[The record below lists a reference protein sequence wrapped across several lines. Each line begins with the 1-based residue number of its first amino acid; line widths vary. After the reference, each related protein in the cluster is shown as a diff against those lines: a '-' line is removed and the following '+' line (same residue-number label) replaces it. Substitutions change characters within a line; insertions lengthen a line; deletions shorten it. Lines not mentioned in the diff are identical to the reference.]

1 MGMFMHAQL
10 PVNFKLQS
18 DGTFKTIDGKEY
30 VVIQKEG
37 KTASELYNE
46 VLSSITL
53 LYNSPKDIVSK
64 VENSTISVNGIS
76 SDCATA
82 FGMLGTKVIL
92 SIQYILQFQFKDGRI
107 RVEAPILSRVFS
119 DKMEVQPTIPGWL
132 KTQKYFINDKPNP
145 NPKKQSTIDDFENTL
160 NGLIIR
166 ILTSKK
172 MEEDW

>member
-1 MGMFMHAQL
+1 MFVCAQS

-18 DGTFKTIDGKEY
+18 DATFKTIDGKEY
-30 VVIQKEG
+30 VVIHEEG
-37 KTASELYNE
+37 KSASELYNE

-64 VENSTISVNGIS
+64 VENSTISINGINR
-76 SDCATA
+76 DCVTA
-82 FGMLGTKVIL
+82 IGMFGVKVVL

-119 DKMEVQPTIPGWL
+119 ETMDVQPTIPDWL
-132 KTQKYFINDKPNP
+132 KAQKYFKDGKP

-160 NGLIIR
+160 NGLINR

-172 MEEDW
+172 VEEDW